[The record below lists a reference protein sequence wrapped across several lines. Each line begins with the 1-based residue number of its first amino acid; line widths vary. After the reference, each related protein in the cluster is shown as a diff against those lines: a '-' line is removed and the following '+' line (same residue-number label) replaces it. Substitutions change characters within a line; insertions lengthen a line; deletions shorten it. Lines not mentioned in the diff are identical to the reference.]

1 MSTNLIFVISGVVAF
16 ILLVTVVLILTRYK
30 KCKSDELL
38 IVYGRTSKKKLRSA
52 KDGEKVEI
60 DSSNC
65 KCIQGGAKFI
75 IPVIQGYSI
84 LKMTPKQIVCN
95 LTNALDLQKIETSV
109 KTVITVAI
117 SKNPAVQINAAT
129 RLLGLDDRATSSL
142 ISEICF
148 GSLRLVVSEMLLEDL
163 VNSRDK
169 FLELCKTRI
178 GSELE
183 KIGFDLININISE
196 ISDNAHYLENLGKSA
211 EARATFTAKS
221 EIEKRTKEG
230 EIAIATQK
238 QEKEVKLSEIS
249 RDKEIQVS
257 ENKKQQDIRTA
268 EIERDRVTTTETTK
282 KEQEV
287 SLRDI
292 EREKRVQIAEKA
304 KDEAVSIRE
313 VEKNQTLETA
323 TLEKEEAEKK
333 SEIERDKQIAI
344 ATNQSNQAQKV
355 AEQERL
361 KESEVAAQNAQAKT
375 AVATANAKRDSDIA
389 AKESESQAL
398 QAKSRNDAAA
408 SVVESEQDALARK
421 EVAKRNSEAKQV
433 EAEREKESKLA
444 EYASQTRQRTADAEK
459 AAKLSENNNGI
470 AIVKSNA
477 QLGKETAESE
487 KQIGLAKIESDK
499 AVRLAE
505 QEKEQEVFKAKQ
517 AAEKERLE
525 AEKIVDADVERR
537 RKEIEAEGIKK
548 QMILNAEGEAEKI
561 RQQALAEA
569 DSIRAKLKAE
579 AEGKLELAKVE
590 QVLKA
595 AETENIANLA
605 KSGVS
610 DVAQVSYILKEEYK
624 LIAAEDAKKFEHIN
638 TGNVTVVG
646 GESTVGKYLLNT
658 VEAISKVS
666 SLRGLVP
673 GLDGVLGK
681 LENFDRKNQLKP
693 TEEPEQPQ
701 EETPEEK

>member
-16 ILLVTVVLILTRYK
+16 ILLITVVLILTRYK

-84 LKMTPKQIVCN
+84 MKMTPKQIVCN

-117 SKNPAVQINAAT
+117 SKTPSVQINAAT
-129 RLLGLDDRATSSL
+129 RLLGLDDKETNSL

-148 GSLRLVVSEMLLEDL
+148 GQLRLVVSEMLLEDL

-257 ENKKQQDIRTA
+257 ENKKQQDIKTA

-292 EREKRVQIAEKA
+292 EREKKVQIAEKS
-304 KDEAVSIRE
+304 KEEAVSIRE

-361 KESEVAAQNAQAKT
+361 KESEVAAQDAQAKT

-525 AEKIVDADVERR
+525 AEKIVGADVERR

-579 AEGKLELAKVE
+579 AEGKMELAKVE

-681 LENFDRKNQLKP
+681 LEDFDRKNQLKS
-693 TEEPEQPQ
+693 TEESEQPQ

>member
-1 MSTNLIFVISGVVAF
+1 MSTNLIFVICGVVAF
-16 ILLVTVVLILTRYK
+16 VLLVTVVLILTRYK

-38 IVYGRTSKKKLRSA
+38 IVYGRTSKKKLNAA
-52 KDGEKVEI
+52 KEGEKVEI
-60 DSSNC
+60 DSSSC

-84 LKMTPKQIVCN
+84 MKMTPRQIVCN

-117 SKNPAVQINAAT
+117 SKTPSVQINAAT
-129 RLLGLDDRATSSL
+129 RLLGLDDRETSSL

-257 ENKKQQDIRTA
+257 ENKKQQDIKTA

-292 EREKRVQIAEKA
+292 EREKKVQIAEKS
-304 KDEAVSIRE
+304 KEEAVSIRE

-323 TLEKEEAEKK
+323 SLEREEAEKK
-333 SEIERDKQIAI
+333 SEIERDKQITI
-344 ATNQSNQAQKV
+344 ATNQSEQAQKV
-355 AEQERL
+355 AEQEKL
-361 KESEVAAQNAQAKT
+361 KQSEVAKQSAEAQT
-375 AVATANAKRDSDIA
+375 AVATANADRDAKIA
-389 AKESESQAL
+389 EQESKSEAA
-398 QAKSRNDAAA
+398 QAKSRQDAAA
-408 SVVESEQDALARK
+408 SVVEAEQSAEARK
-421 EVAKRNSEAKQV
+421 ETAKQ
-433 EAEREKESKLA
+433 EA
-444 EYASQTRQRTADAEK
+444 
-459 AAKLSENNNGI
+459 I
-470 AIVKSNA
+470 
-477 QLGKETAESE
+477 
-487 KQIGLAKIESDK
+487 
-499 AVRLAE
+499 
-505 QEKEQEVFKAKQ
+505 
-517 AAEKERLE
+517 
-525 AEKIVDADVERR
+525 
-537 RKEIEAEGIKK
+537 
-548 QMILNAEGEAEKI
+548 
-561 RQQALAEA
+561 
-569 DSIRAKLKAE
+569 
-579 AEGKLELAKVE
+579 
-590 QVLKA
+590 
-595 AETENIANLA
+595 
-605 KSGVS
+605 
-610 DVAQVSYILKEEYK
+610 
-624 LIAAEDAKKFEHIN
+624 AKKKR
-638 TGNVTVVG
+638 
-646 GESTVGKYLLNT
+646 S
-658 VEAISKVS
+658 
-666 SLRGLVP
+666 
-673 GLDGVLGK
+673 
-681 LENFDRKNQLKP
+681 
-693 TEEPEQPQ
+693 
-701 EETPEEK
+701 